1 MPPRRTR
8 LPDPAVLSTLLN
20 LVLVAGG
27 AFLAVFPACLTVP
40 AGLGLMG
47 YGIHRFR
54 RREAKAD
61 LAKQLD
67 DS

>member
-1 MPPRRTR
+1 MPPRTTR

-20 LVLVAGG
+20 LALVAGG
-27 AFLAVFPACLTVP
+27 AFLAAFPACLTVP

-54 RREAKAD
+54 RQEAAAD
-61 LAKQLD
+61 PVTELEEG
-67 DS
+67 